1 MAYVSKELKTKVA
14 GLLKAEFGANTK
26 AEIANR
32 GFKYSLSVHNHS
44 TLVLTISEGHIDF
57 IGNHLDTIKKEGYEF
72 DRKDLAPV
80 TYIDVNEYRID
91 RAYSGH
97 VQNILNK
104 IKDILNTDN
113 YNRSDLMT
121 DYHDVGHYISIRIG
135 KWDKPYR
142 LLG

>member
-14 GLLKAEFGANTK
+14 GLLKDEFGANTK
-26 AEIANR
+26 ADIASR

-44 TLVLTISEGHIDF
+44 TLVLTISEGTLDF
-57 IGNHLDTIKKEGYEF
+57 IGNYLDTVKREGYEY

-91 RAYSGH
+91 RSFSGH
-97 VQNILNK
+97 IFEILNK

-113 YNRSDLMT
+113 YNNSDLMT